1 MKLSMKGGRVII
13 DGREFTGSSFNIT
26 NGKVTVDGVIQ
37 CGELVGDINIQVFGD
52 VQQLENTSGTV
63 TVSGNSGNIKTVSGD
78 VEVKGTAQDIQTV
91 SGDVSAKSAG
101 NIKTV
106 SGDIRH

>member
-13 DGREFTGSSFNIT
+13 DGREFTGSSISIT
-26 NGKVTVDGVIQ
+26 NGKVTVDGVTQ
-37 CGELVGDINIQVFGD
+37 DGELV
-52 VQQLENTSGTV
+52 
-63 TVSGNSGNIKTVSGD
+63 
-78 VEVKGTAQDIQTV
+78 
-91 SGDVSAKSAG
+91 GDVSAKSAG